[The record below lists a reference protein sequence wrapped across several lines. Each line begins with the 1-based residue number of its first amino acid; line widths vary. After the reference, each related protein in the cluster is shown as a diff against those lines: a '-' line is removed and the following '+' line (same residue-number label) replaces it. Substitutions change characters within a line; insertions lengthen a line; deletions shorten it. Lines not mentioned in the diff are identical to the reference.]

1 MSTARLATRYAKSLL
16 DLAIERGELDE
27 VIADIN
33 GFHEAL
39 KSRDFYLMLKSPVI
53 PPARKAEI
61 FSHLFKGKAREIT
74 FGFFMMVIRKGREA
88 ALPDIIQS
96 FIGQYKKLRN
106 IVGVT
111 VVTAVPMDAAT
122 EQAIRAKLTEI
133 GAITGEI
140 EMQVKVDPS
149 LIGGFQIEFD
159 DRLID
164 TSISGKLMKMR
175 RDLAINLYESKIR
188 SI

>member
-1 MSTARLATRYAKSLL
+1 MSTERLASRYAKSLL
-16 DLAIERGELDE
+16 DLAIERGELDA

-33 GFHEAL
+33 GFREAL
-39 KSRDFYLMLKSPVI
+39 RSREFYLMLKSPVI
-53 PPARKAEI
+53 PPARKADI

-88 ALPDIIQS
+88 VLPEMVQS
-96 FIGQYKKLRN
+96 FIAQYKKLRN
-106 IVGVT
+106 IVGVK
-111 VVTAVPMDAAT
+111 VVTAAPLDEAT
-122 EQAIRAKLTEI
+122 QQAIRTKLAEI
-133 GAITGEI
+133 GAVTGEI

-159 DRLID
+159 DKLID